1 MLVDIS
7 ELLDRALQIGPTPDE
22 APNPALSERQRK
34 RQKAPDPRACETDV
48 QGHQSPTMSEED
60 AGGSTTQSNSKRK
73 RKSKRKPANPEK
85 RKEDNRKSR
94 VKKRRAN
101 DANSPFGGHINPPSK
116 TRIAA
121 TKIVHTDADASKLP
135 FCQGAFRG
143 KHFPREPRDV
153 WTLERL
159 QREDYHVVEWD
170 GRCVS
175 IAVRQASHQLTI
187 HHVQVRTSSR

>member
-73 RKSKRKPANPEK
+73 R
-85 RKEDNRKSR
+85 
-94 VKKRRAN
+94 
-101 DANSPFGGHINPPSK
+101 
-116 TRIAA
+116 
-121 TKIVHTDADASKLP
+121 
-135 FCQGAFRG
+135 
-143 KHFPREPRDV
+143 
-153 WTLERL
+153 
-159 QREDYHVVEWD
+159 
-170 GRCVS
+170 
-175 IAVRQASHQLTI
+175 
-187 HHVQVRTSSR
+187 